1 MALRLFA
8 LPQPSLPTLS
18 HFMAEFGRHKIF
30 VGMCHLR
37 GFPWGC
43 LRLDIVRLITRE
55 IVLMIHF
62 RSQPLKSLVVA
73 AQLVALSLVSA
84 CAITGPVAQDDAAV
98 RFAVL
103 GDGEPKPLAEF
114 PNMAAAVADVNAL
127 AERQEIDFVVG
138 VGDIAHKGTLI
149 QYEAATP
156 VLQALKQPFYP
167 IMGNEEFNTT
177 EERFLEYANRWN
189 DGKATFTSR
198 RYVQDAGPV
207 VMVYASP
214 DFSRD
219 FHDEGID
226 WMLAQLQ
233 AAAPKPVM
241 LVVHGA
247 QVGVYPENAE
257 KGIANPRFAEVVAQR
272 NLAAVI
278 SGDLHM
284 DMDRVDH
291 SKQIGQVH
299 YLHIPAL
306 ERTKIPDETNHTPM
320 FRVFTVTE
328 GGEVVVDTYEVG
340 NPAALDRHSYRFDL
354 PATE

>member
-1 MALRLFA
+1 
-8 LPQPSLPTLS
+8 
-18 HFMAEFGRHKIF
+18 
-30 VGMCHLR
+30 
-37 GFPWGC
+37 
-43 LRLDIVRLITRE
+43 
-55 IVLMIHF
+55 MIRF
-62 RSQPLKSLVVA
+62 RSPPLRRLVAA
-73 AQLVALSLVSA
+73 AQLAILSLAAA
-84 CAITGPVAQDDAAV
+84 CATAAPAPEDSVAV

-103 GDGEPKPLAEF
+103 GDAEPKPLAEF

-127 AERQEIDFVVG
+127 ADRQRIDFVVG
-138 VGDIAHKGTLI
+138 VGDIAHKGTEL

-156 VLQALKQPFYP
+156 VLQALTLPFYP
-167 IMGNEEFNTT
+167 IMGNEEFGST

-189 DGKATFTSR
+189 EGKATFTSR
-198 RYVQDAGPV
+198 RYRQDAGPV

-214 DFSRD
+214 DFGRD
-219 FHDEGID
+219 FHDDGID
-226 WMLAQLQ
+226 WMLGQVQ
-233 AAAPKPVM
+233 AAAPRPVM

-257 KGIANPRFAEVVAQR
+257 KGIANPRFAEVVAQP

-320 FRVFTVTE
+320 FRVVTITDA
-328 GGEVVVDTYEVG
+328 GDVIVDTYEVG
-340 NPAALDRHSYRFDL
+340 EAEALERHAYRFAL
-354 PATE
+354 PLTE

>member
-1 MALRLFA
+1 
-8 LPQPSLPTLS
+8 
-18 HFMAEFGRHKIF
+18 
-30 VGMCHLR
+30 
-37 GFPWGC
+37 
-43 LRLDIVRLITRE
+43 
-55 IVLMIHF
+55 MIRF
-62 RSQPLKSLVVA
+62 RAQPLRHVLVA
-73 AQLVALSLVSA
+73 AQMAALSLVAA
-84 CAITGPVAQDDAAV
+84 CATPVPAPEEAV
-98 RFAVL
+98 ALRFAVL
-103 GDGEPKPLAEF
+103 GDAEPKPLAEF
-114 PNMAAAVADVNAL
+114 PNMAGAVADVNAL
-127 AERQEIDFVVG
+127 AGRERMDFVVG
-138 VGDIAHKGTLI
+138 VGDIAHKGTLV

-156 VLQALKQPFYP
+156 VLQALTLPFYP
-167 IMGNEEFNTT
+167 IMGNEEFNES
-177 EERFLEYANRWN
+177 EERFLEFANRWN
-189 DGKATFTSR
+189 EGKATFDSR
-198 RYVQDAGPV
+198 RYVQDQGPV

-214 DFSRD
+214 DFSRE
-219 FHDEGID
+219 FTDEGID
-226 WMLAQLQ
+226 WMLEAVK

-241 LVVHGA
+241 LIVHGA
-247 QVGVYPENAE
+247 QIGVYPENAE
-257 KGIANPRFAEVVAQR
+257 KGIANPRFAEVVAQP

-340 NPAALDRHSYRFDL
+340 NPQPLERHAYRFDL